1 MIADN
6 IKGRGY
12 EDKNLESYKVF
23 TYKVEGLDRDGNV
36 TSVSDELETRT
47 IQIINMNVE
56 AVPNPPQKQI
66 KLKWTKVDKVSRLE
80 VWRDEKLLKTIPS
93 DSSQF
98 LDFNLAYST
107 KYCYVL
113 KAYNRNNNLIATG
126 DICVDMPKPSSKVVF
141 TVGSKSWWVDG
152 VEQEKM
158 AAAPEIKDGRLYLI
172 VRYLA
177 QVSGA
182 RVAWEATTKT
192 VSIVRKDGYWLTLT
206 VGNSRANVNGT
217 MTEIE
222 PGNPK
227 TAPYIRNG
235 VTFCPF
241 RFLCNQLG
249 AKDENIVWDA
259 KTKTVTIE
267 F

>member
-1 MIADN
+1 
-6 IKGRGY
+6 
-12 EDKNLESYKVF
+12 
-23 TYKVEGLDRDGNV
+23 
-36 TSVSDELETRT
+36 
-47 IQIINMNVE
+47 
-56 AVPNPPQKQI
+56 
-66 KLKWTKVDKVSRLE
+66 
-80 VWRDEKLLKTIPS
+80 
-93 DSSQF
+93 
-98 LDFNLAYST
+98 
-107 KYCYVL
+107 
-113 KAYNRNNNLIATG
+113 
-126 DICVDMPKPSSKVVF
+126 
-141 TVGSKSWWVDG
+141 
-152 VEQEKM
+152 M

-192 VSIVRKDGYWLTLT
+192 VSIVRNDGYWLTLT
-206 VGNSRANVNGT
+206 VGNPRANVNGT

-222 PGNPK
+222 AGNPK

-249 AKDENIVWDA
+249 AKNENIVWDA